1 MVPLPAFQKITS
13 DLPTGTVTF
22 LFTDIEGSTNLAQQ
36 YPEALPAL
44 LTRHN
49 TILREAIELN
59 HGQVFRII
67 GDAFCAA
74 FPTPSDALKAAL
86 MAQRALQHEPWNP
99 APVRVRM
106 GVHTGEAQTAL
117 RENQLDPYV
126 GYLTLT
132 LAQRIMSTAQGG
144 QILLANTSA
153 ELVRGELPT
162 NISLRDMGEHKL
174 KGLLHAVR
182 LWQVIAPDL
191 QQDFAPLQSL
201 NTIPNNLPIQVTS
214 FVGREK
220 EVAEVKN
227 LLTSGP
233 SLPDSTGTV
242 VRLLTLT
249 GSGGCGKTRLSLQV
263 AGDVLE
269 TFNDGVWFVELAP
282 LADPAFVP
290 QAVASAL
297 GLQEQAGRRWVDTL
311 SDHLRAKH
319 LLLVLDNCEHLIE
332 ACAQLAD
339 QLLHNCPKLH
349 ILASSREALGIAGET
364 AYRVP
369 SLSLPDPRQFVG
381 AGQQE
386 RLPLESLMEYEAVR
400 LFIERAVA
408 VQPSFAMSNQNAPA
422 IAQICQRLDGIPL
435 ALELAAARIKLL
447 KVEQIAARLD
457 DRFRLLTGGGRTAMP
472 RHQTLRAAIDWSYE
486 LLAEPERVLLRR
498 LAVFAGGWTLEA
510 AETVTTAPPAV
521 NRNQSKLNTD
531 SNVLATDV
539 LDLLAHLAD
548 RSMIVVDD
556 SGEEARYHL
565 LETIRQYA
573 REKLLESGEAEE
585 VRDQH
590 LEFFVTVA
598 EKAEPKLY
606 GAEPAKWLGQ
616 LDTEHDNLRAAIE
629 WAIEGGRVELGLR
642 LAVALS
648 WFWFMRVYYTEG
660 QERIGALIARSGTV
674 EKSPQLTLALAKAQ
688 NRAAD
693 FALDLGDL
701 ENARSFSETSLSL
714 ASREED
720 KKEIAHALDNLAR
733 LAMAKGDLPKAAT
746 LFDQSI
752 ARYRE
757 AKDNRGLGGALQ
769 GLAVALTRQGN
780 IEQGVSLY
788 EQVIALRREMDDKTL
803 LAFALDQLGR
813 VLQLAGNLERAAELH
828 KESLQLRMRVD
839 NRRGIAFSFLSFA
852 SLAAAQK
859 KVERAVRLYGAG
871 DALLKALRAQE
882 KFRDPLVYVQD
893 VATLRVQLDE
903 ASFNALWNEGRAM
916 TTEQAIQLALEETC
930 GG

>member
-1 MVPLPAFQKITS
+1 MVPMPAFQKTMS

-36 YPEALPAL
+36 YPDALPAL

-59 HGQVFRII
+59 HGQVFRMI

-99 APVRVRM
+99 APLRVRM
-106 GVHTGEAQTAL
+106 GVHTGEVQTAL
-117 RENQLDPYV
+117 TEDQLDPYV

-132 LAQRIMSTAQGG
+132 LAQRIMATAYGG

-153 ELVRGELPT
+153 ELVRAELPT

-174 KGLLHAVR
+174 KGLLHTVR

-191 QQDFAPLQSL
+191 QQDFAALQSL
-201 NTIPNNLPIQVTS
+201 TIPSNLPIQVTS

-227 LLTSGP
+227 LLASET
-233 SLPDSTGTV
+233 SLPDSNRTR

-263 AGDVLE
+263 AVEVLE

-297 GLQEQAGRRWVDTL
+297 GIQEQAGRRWVDTL

-332 ACAQLAD
+332 ACARLAD

-369 SLSLPDPRQFVG
+369 SLSLPDPRQFG
-381 AGQQE
+381 GPGQPE
-386 RLPLESLMEYEAVR
+386 RLPLESLMKYEAVR
-400 LFIERAVA
+400 LFVERAVA
-408 VQPSFAMSNQNAPA
+408 VQPSFALSNQNAPA
-422 IAQICQRLDGIPL
+422 IVQICQRLDGIPL

-510 AETVTTAPPAV
+510 AESVTTAPPAV
-521 NRNQSKLNTD
+521 NRNQSKPNTD

-573 REKLLESGEAEE
+573 REKLLESGEAER
-585 VRDQH
+585 VRDRH

-598 EKAEPKLY
+598 EEAEPKLY
-606 GAEPAKWLGQ
+606 GAEPAKWLAQ
-616 LDTEHDNLRAAIE
+616 LEAEHDNLRAAIE
-629 WAIEGGRVELGLR
+629 WAIESGKVELGLR

-660 QERIGALIARSGTV
+660 QERIGALIARSRTAAT
-674 EKSPQLTLALAKAQ
+674 SPQITLALAKAQ

-693 FALDLGDL
+693 FALDLGEL
-701 ENARSFSETSLSL
+701 ENVRSLSEESL
-714 ASREED
+714 AMTSGQD
-720 KKEIAHALDNLAR
+720 KKETAHALDNLAR
-733 LAMAKGDLPKAAT
+733 LAMAKGDLPKAAA

-752 ARYRE
+752 VLYRE
-757 AKDNRGLGGALQ
+757 AQDNRGLGGALQ
-769 GLAVALTRQGN
+769 GLAVVLTRQGN
-780 IEQGVSLY
+780 IEEGVSLY

-813 VLQLAGNLERAAELH
+813 VLQLARNLERAAVLH
-828 KESLQLRMRVD
+828 KESLQLRIKVD

-852 SLAAAQK
+852 SLAAAQN

-893 VATLRVQLDE
+893 VATLRVHLDE
-903 ASFNALWNEGRAM
+903 PSFNALLNEGRAM
-916 TTEQAIQLALEETC
+916 TTEQAIKLAFEETL